1 MVFMK
6 LGIRF
11 FDGQTDW
18 AWVQEQIGIL
28 RVEDTGGM
36 VAFNEETGELLAACM
51 WDNWTANSVQCHFMI
66 TTPMIFRHG
75 FAEEVFDYIFNY
87 KGRKFI
93 YGMVPGDNEN
103 ALKINEH
110 IGFTEKMRLP
120 DAWADGVDYVVVELK
135 KENCLYLPN
144 EAAA

>member
-6 LGIRF
+6 MGIRF

-18 AWVQEQIGIL
+18 AWVQSQVGIL

-36 VAFNEETGELLAACM
+36 IGYDEDTGEILAACM
-51 WDNWTANSVQCHFMI
+51 WDNWTANSVQCHFM
-66 TTPMIFRHG
+66 TTNPIVFKHG
-75 FAEEVFDYIFNY
+75 FAQEVFDYIFHY
-87 KGRKFI
+87 KERKFI
-93 YGMVPGDNEN
+93 YGMVPGDNEK

-110 IGFTEKMRLP
+110 FGFTEKMRLP
-120 DAWADGVDYVVVELK
+120 DAWADGIDYVVVELK
-135 KENCLYLPN
+135 KENCRYLPQ